1 MRVRGR
7 VGGRVRGK
15 GREGEREGKEGG
27 RKRRSKRREEHISN
41 AAIHMSAAPTI
52 SCMSIGGVE
61 SVSYWKSSSQHG
73 RSSCMR
79 VETVP
84 SLSAPGY

>member
-1 MRVRGR
+1 MGGR
-7 VGGRVRGK
+7 GGRVRGK
-15 GREGEREGKEGG
+15 GGREGKEGG
-27 RKRRSKRREEHISN
+27 RKRRSKRREEYVSN
-41 AAIHMSAAPTI
+41 TAIHMSAAPTI

>member
-1 MRVRGR
+1 MGGR
-7 VGGRVRGK
+7 GGRVRGK
-15 GREGEREGKEGG
+15 GGREGKEGG

-41 AAIHMSAAPTI
+41 PAIHMSAAPTI

-84 SLSAPGY
+84 SLSGPGY

>member
-1 MRVRGR
+1 MGGRRGR
-7 VGGRVRGK
+7 GGR
-15 GREGEREGKEGG
+15 EEREGRE
-27 RKRRSKRREEHISN
+27 RKSKKKFQN
-41 AAIHMSAAPTI
+41 TAIHVPAAPTI

-61 SVSYWKSSSQHG
+61 SVSYWKPSSQHG
-73 RSSCMR
+73 RSSCMG